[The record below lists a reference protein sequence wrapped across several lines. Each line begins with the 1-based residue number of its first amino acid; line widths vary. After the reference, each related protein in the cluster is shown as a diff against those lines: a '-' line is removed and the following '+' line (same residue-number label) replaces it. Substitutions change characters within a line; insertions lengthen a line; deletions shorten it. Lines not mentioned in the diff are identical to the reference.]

1 MPPCPICSRPASPRS
16 KNPAA
21 PFCSPRCKQVDL
33 GYWLNESYRVPVTQ
47 DAEAVEETLAAAATE
62 ENA

>member
-1 MPPCPICSRPASPRS
+1 MLPCPICSRPASPRS
-16 KNPAA
+16 KNTAA

-33 GYWLNESYRVPVTQ
+33 GEWLNESYRVPVTQ
-47 DAEAVEETLAAAATE
+47 DAEGLEEALASADTE